1 MDVINKEVRAGLAP
15 AGRQRETDA
24 DKGEAHNHVPS
35 PDVGDWVLGLG
46 DIEDDDPKEPNKEC
60 ANHRRSEP
68 ARAFKLQRIC
78 LRRNKVGTVIF
89 LLLTDT

>member
-1 MDVINKEVRAGLAP
+1 MSGLTP
-15 AGRQRETDA
+15 ACGEREANA
-24 DKGEAHNHVPS
+24 DKGEAHDHVPS
-35 PDVGDWVLGLG
+35 TDIWDRVLGLR
-46 DIEDDDPKEPNKEC
+46 DIENNDPEEADKEC